1 MTLPL
6 PTISVDGSNAK
17 LTEMQARFVQE
28 FVSNPNDKEQAAINA
43 GYSKD
48 TARVQAYELLK
59 KPHVMQ
65 AILEHS
71 AAELVSHTPKAVTRL
86 HQLLNGRSEYVALQ
100 AAQDILNRTGIKTS
114 EKVDHRIAG
123 DISVNIDLS

>member
-1 MTLPL
+1 MTLPI
-6 PTISVDGSNAK
+6 PNISVDGSGAK
-17 LTEMQARFVQE
+17 LTDMQSRFVHE
-28 FVSNPNDKEQAAINA
+28 FVTNGGNKEQAAIDA
-43 GYSKD
+43 GYSQD
-48 TARVQAYELLK
+48 TAREQAYALTR

-71 AAELVSHTPKAVTRL
+71 ASELVSHTPKAVTRL

-114 EKVDHRIAG
+114 DKVDHRIAG